1 MKRTLSLLI
10 ALSML
15 GGTDASGAVTSNTQH
30 GPAGG
35 SLNGS
40 IAVGD
45 LISGLNGTELAGDQ
59 GWHPANPAAGNSLH
73 PFGLPTFTDDAGG
86 SGLMGL
92 LNDNAPGA
100 PVKRVQYDLASAS
113 DIRAIQ
119 ILTGNDGTDGRVFS
133 TTAISASTDGGSS
146 FSPVGLGYF
155 ESDPLGTINSGQWGS
170 TLVRI
175 FDDSGAPLVTGATNL
190 IFEFYSVD
198 NTQGEYRDP
207 FDGVNPFTNVDDGLT
222 AAFVSPLVW
231 EVDVIGVPEP
241 ATVGLAGMAL
251 LGAVAVARRTRAA

>member
-1 MKRTLSLLI
+1 MKRTLSLLV
-10 ALSML
+10 AFSMV
-15 GGTDASGAVTSNTQH
+15 GASGASAAVTSNTQH
-30 GPAGG
+30 GALGN
-35 SLNGS
+35 SLNSS

-45 LISGLNGTELAGDQ
+45 LISGLIGTELAGDL
-59 GWHPANPAAGNSLH
+59 GWHPANTNPAQQ
-73 PFGLPTFTDDAGG
+73 LPIFTDDAGG
-86 SGLMGL
+86 SGLDGL
-92 LNDNAPGA
+92 LNDNAPGV

-119 ILTGNDGTDGRVFS
+119 ILTGNDGADGRVFS
-133 TTAISASTDGGSS
+133 TTAISASTDGGST